1 MRARYM
7 GVARQTVLNH
17 LNMHIP
23 WPASRE
29 GINPAF
35 IDDIA
40 KKVAA
45 ATHANKKN
53 SKAAIRSIINNE
65 IKQHYEKAGSNGTYC
80 KHRIDILS

>member
-1 MRARYM
+1 M

-17 LNMHIP
+17 LNMHVP

-45 ATHANKKN
+45 ATHANKKT

-65 IKQHYEKAGSNGTYC
+65 INQHYEKAGNNGTC
-80 KHRIDILS
+80 CLHRLDILS